1 MQQDPTQVNIH
12 KEQIRRDSDPSAD
25 IAKERMAFTFTS
37 RRNNII
43 KGENFQ
49 DLLEQ
54 YPLVRQGFWV
64 SNLRNVSSSIVVDD
78 IELTNK
84 CFIYFG

>member
-1 MQQDPTQVNIH
+1 MQQDPTQVHIH
-12 KEQIRRDSDPSAD
+12 KEQIRRESDPSTD

-37 RRNNII
+37 RRNDII
-43 KGENFQ
+43 KGEKFQ
-49 DLLEQ
+49 DLMEQ
-54 YPLVRQGFWV
+54 YPLLRQGFWV
-64 SNLRNVSSSIVVDD
+64 SILRTVSSSIVVDD